1 MVNKEWVE
9 LHGTSASTPVF
20 AGMLAMIADARAVA
34 GKAPLPGHVTPLLYH
49 LAALQPGIFTSPT
62 WCRYSLICV
71 YLSLPSALS
80 LSLAQRGEF

>member
-49 LAALQPGIFTSPT
+49 LAALQPGIFTDVVQVLIDLCLSFSP
-62 WCRYSLICV
+62 LG
-71 YLSLPSALS
+71 S
-80 LSLAQRGEF
+80 LSFSCSER